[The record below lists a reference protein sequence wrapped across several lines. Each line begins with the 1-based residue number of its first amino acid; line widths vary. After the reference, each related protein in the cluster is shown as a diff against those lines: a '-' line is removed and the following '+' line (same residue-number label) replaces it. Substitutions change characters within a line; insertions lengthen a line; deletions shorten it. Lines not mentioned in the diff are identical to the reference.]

1 MMKNTNVKNNLNKI
15 RKTQIAETLAAV
27 HTHIHTH
34 RGCHLVNKVNVKYA
48 ENIKMNI
55 KLIKDRTMLKTDSI
69 GLSLCL
75 FANRDGPKSNIKKL
89 QKGRLLQF

>member
-27 HTHIHTH
+27 HTHTHTH
-34 RGCHLVNKVNVKYA
+34 RGCRLVNKVNVKYA

-55 KLIKDRTMLKTDSI
+55 KLIKDRTMLK
-69 GLSLCL
+69 
-75 FANRDGPKSNIKKL
+75 
-89 QKGRLLQF
+89 